1 MPRRKVSRRES
12 SRKKSRGWLTFLE
25 WLSTIAVFLSVG
37 LAMIGTAQ
45 TKFVLPYWVGGQV
58 TTIIVGW
65 IIVLAVLAE
74 ILIEIFRK

>member
-37 LAMIGTAQ
+37 LAMIGGT
-45 TKFVLPYWVGGQV
+45 FSLPYWLGGSITAV
-58 TTIIVGW
+58 IVGW
-65 IIVLAVLAE
+65 IIVLAVLSE